1 MIDRSFIGAS
11 LVESTLSIDA
21 ARLKFFAEAIGETNP
36 IYLNGDAARAAGYT
50 DIPVPPTFLMAGTM
64 DSGVLFDMFDRMN
77 VPIGKVLHGE
87 QQFAYLAPVVV
98 GDVVAI
104 STRIVDI
111 YDKKNGALEFIITEN
126 IVTNQHGKVVAKMR
140 GTTVV
145 RH

>member
-1 MIDRSFIGAS
+1 M
-11 LVESTLSIDA
+11 L
-21 ARLKFFAEAIGETNP
+21 
-36 IYLNGDAARAAGYT
+36 
-50 DIPVPPTFLMAGTM
+50 
-64 DSGVLFDMFDRMN
+64 DRMN

-87 QQFAYLAPVVV
+87 QQFDYLAPVVV

-104 STRIVDI
+104 STSIVDI

-126 IVTNQHGKVVAKMR
+126 IVTNQNGKVVAKMR